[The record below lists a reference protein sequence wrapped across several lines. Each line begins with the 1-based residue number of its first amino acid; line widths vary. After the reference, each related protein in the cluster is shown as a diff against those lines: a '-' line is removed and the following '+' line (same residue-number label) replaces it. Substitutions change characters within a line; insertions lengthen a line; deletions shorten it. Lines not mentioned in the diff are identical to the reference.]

1 MLSRLTERSIAMI
14 SDDRL
19 NELCDLF
26 NQVVNQ
32 YGKFEKEVHAF
43 GVDIPL
49 HLSDTHTIVAIGK
62 HTNINIVNL
71 SRLQGISRS
80 AASQMVSKLV
90 KRGFVKKE
98 VSPKTDNE
106 IVLTLTETGKNVY
119 YAHEKQHQQLKAK
132 LTEIFEKYPA
142 GTLDTL
148 MQIGTDLKNIWEAAS
163 K

>member
-80 AASQMVSKLV
+80 AASQIVSKLV

>member
-1 MLSRLTERSIAMI
+1 MVN
-14 SDDRL
+14 DDRL
-19 NELCDLF
+19 DKLCDLF
-26 NQVVNQ
+26 NQIVNQ
-32 YGKFEKEVHAF
+32 YGKFEKEVHVF
-43 GVDIPL
+43 GIDIPL

-98 VSPKTDNE
+98 VSPTTDNE
-106 IVLTLTETGKNVY
+106 VLLTLTEAGKNVY
-119 YAHEKQHQQLKAK
+119 YAHEKQHQQLKVK
-132 LTEIFEKYPA
+132 LAGVFEKYPTD
-142 GTLDTL
+142 TLDIL
-148 MQIGTDLKNIWEAAS
+148 LKIGADLKNIWETAP

>member
-1 MLSRLTERSIAMI
+1 MAG
-14 SDDRL
+14 DDKL
-19 NELCDLF
+19 DELCDLF
-26 NQVVNQ
+26 IQIVNQ

-98 VSPKTDNE
+98 ISPKTDNE
-106 IVLTLTETGKNVY
+106 IVLTLTETGKNIY
-119 YAHEKQHQQLKAK
+119 YTHEKQHQQLKAK
-132 LTEIFEKYPA
+132 LAEIFEKYPT

-148 MQIGTDLKNIWEAAS
+148 VKIGTDLKGIWETAS
-163 K
+163 KQ

>member
-1 MLSRLTERSIAMI
+1 MADDNRL
-14 SDDRL
+14 D
-19 NELCDLF
+19 ELCDLF
-26 NQVVNQ
+26 NQIVNQ

-43 GVDIPL
+43 GADIPL

-98 VSPKTDNE
+98 ISPKTDNE
-106 IVLTLTETGKNVY
+106 IILTLTETGKNIY
-119 YAHEKQHQQLKAK
+119 DAHEKQHQQLKAK
-132 LTEIFEKYPA
+132 LAEIFGKYPA

-148 MQIGTDLKNIWEAAS
+148 MKIGTDLISIWETAS
-163 K
+163 KQ